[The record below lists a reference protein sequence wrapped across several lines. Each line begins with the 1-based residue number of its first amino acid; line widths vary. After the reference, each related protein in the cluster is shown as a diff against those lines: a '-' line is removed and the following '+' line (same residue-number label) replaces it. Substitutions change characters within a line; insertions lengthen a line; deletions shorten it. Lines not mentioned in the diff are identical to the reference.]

1 ESSPLCRYADYKMT
15 ARSGMVSFADS
26 LVAPLSLINA
36 LIAAL
41 SIKKG
46 DEVVKTLSN
55 LETIWD
61 EYEVYEKADNE

>member
-1 ESSPLCRYADYKMT
+1 MT